1 MEPAGIFCSK
11 PSEPIVYKVRV
22 ATGQGL
28 LTGTFDVVSITL
40 VGINGESPK
49 QVLNRAGTSCSRG
62 SVDNQE
68 IACDHD
74 LGPILLVRLHKD
86 PYSFFPESSW
96 FCSSVQV
103 TSPHGECY
111 HFPCYQWIEGYCT
124 VSLREGSAKT
134 PSDDTHY
141 LERRH
146 RREELVMR
154 HNKYGWKEY
163 LPGVPC
169 CADIDTALSLEY
181 NLQYS
186 FPKATAFFGRG
197 TMAMFEAKVKGFL
210 DKPFSW
216 GKLEDIRKV
225 FWFYHTPVTEFV
237 FNHWKDDEFFGYQ
250 FLNGINPGMIRKC
263 TKMPDNFP
271 VTQEMVVG
279 SLGKYTTLQE
289 ELKKGTIFLVDYKI
303 LEGIPTIQL
312 NGKRQYI
319 AAPLCLLHQKPTGEV
334 IPLAIQLSQHPGP
347 QSPVFLPTDEEWIW
361 TLAKTWVR
369 NSEFHTHEVIAHLLC
384 SHLMAEVFS
393 VATLRQLPMCHPLY
407 KLLIPHLRY
416 SIHINVL
423 ARTYLT
429 NQGGIF
435 DRAIA
440 TGRQGLAV
448 LLKKALENLTYTD
461 LCLPDNIEARGVSL
475 LQNYYYRDDGLK
487 IWDAIESFVAGIVEL
502 YYKNNLA
509 VQRDYEL
516 QAWVCD
522 IFSKGFLAKRSSG
535 IPSSIRSVPELT
547 KFLTMVVY
555 TCSAQHAAVNS
566 GQEVKLDPDR
576 HYALP
581 VIWWAEGPVQL
592 MGEAGAFGTKVIL
605 LTVSQLVWRFWDVFE
620 LGAFMPNLPS
630 SMRKPPPQMKAP
642 ITLEEFLDVIPE
654 MNTTSQVLSV
664 LWVLRNEDF
673 DMKPLGQYHEDHFT
687 EEEPKQLI
695 KAFQR
700 RLEHI
705 SEEIKNR
712 NESLTLPYTYLY
724 PPNIENSTAI

>member
-1 MEPAGIFCSK
+1 MFVSPVHHARAGSPDLSPALSGLYLPRSPESPYLGMMEPTGIFCSK
-11 PSEPIVYKVRV
+11 PSEEVIYKVRV
-22 ATGQGL
+22 TTGQGL
-28 LTGTFDVVSITL
+28 LTGTFDLVSITL
-40 VGINGESPK
+40 VGTNGESPK
-49 QVLNRAGTSCSRG
+49 QLLNRAGTSCSRG
-62 SVDNQE
+62 SVDDQE
-68 IACDHD
+68 VACDHD
-74 LGPILLVRLHKD
+74 LGQILLIRLHKD

-103 TSPHGECY
+103 TSPQGECY
-111 HFPCYQWIEGYCT
+111 QFPCYQWIEGYCT
-124 VSLREGSAKT
+124 ISLREGAAKT
-134 PSDDTHY
+134 PSDDNHY

-146 RREELVMR
+146 RREELVTR

-163 LPGVPC
+163 LPGVPS

-197 TMAMFEAKVKGFL
+197 TVAMFEAKVKGFL

-225 FWFYHTPVTEFV
+225 FWFYHTPVTEYV

-263 TKMPDNFP
+263 TRIPDNFP
-271 VTQEMVVG
+271 VTQEMVAG

-303 LEGIPTIQL
+303 LEGIPTVQL

-319 AAPLCLLHQKPTGEV
+319 AAPLCLLHQRPTGEV

-347 QSPVFLPTDEEWIW
+347 KNPIFLPTDEEWIW

-369 NSEFHTHEVIAHLLC
+369 NSEFHTHEVITHLLC
-384 SHLMAEVFS
+384 GHLMAEVFS

-429 NQGGIF
+429 NQGGVF

-440 TGRQGLAV
+440 IGRQGLAV

-475 LQNYYYRDDGLK
+475 LQHYYYRDDGLK

-502 YYKNNLA
+502 YYTNNLA

-547 KFLTMVVY
+547 KFLTMVIF
-555 TCSAQHAAVNS
+555 TCSAHHAAVNS
-566 GQEVKLDPDR
+566 GQ
-576 HYALP
+576 
-581 VIWWAEGPVQL
+581 
-592 MGEAGAFGTKVIL
+592 
-605 LTVSQLVWRFWDVFE
+605 FE

-630 SMRKPPPQMKAP
+630 SMRKPPPQVKAP
-642 ITLEEFLDVIPE
+642 ITLEEFLDIIPE
-654 MNTTSQVLSV
+654 MNTTSLVLSV

-673 DMKPLGQYHEDHFT
+673 DMKPLGQYHEEHFT

-695 KAFQR
+695 KAFQQ

-705 SEEIKNR
+705 SEEIKMR
-712 NESLTLPYTYLY
+712 NELLAVPYTYLY

>member
-1 MEPAGIFCSK
+1 MEPTGIFCSK
-11 PSEPIVYKVRV
+11 PSEPIIYKVRV

-68 IACDHD
+68 VACDHD

-96 FCSSVQV
+96 FCNSVQV
-103 TSPHGECY
+103 TSPQGECY

-237 FNHWKDDEFFGYQ
+237 FNHWKEDEFFGYQ

-263 TKMPDNFP
+263 TRIPDNFP
-271 VTQEMVVG
+271 VTQEMVAG

-289 ELKKGTIFLVDYKI
+289 ELKKGTIFLTDYKI
-303 LEGIPTIQL
+303 LEGVPTIQL

-334 IPLAIQLSQHPGP
+334 VPLAIQLSQHPGP
-347 QSPVFLPTDEEWIW
+347 HSPVFLPTDEEWIW

-369 NSEFHTHEVIAHLLC
+369 NSEFHAHEVIAHLLC
-384 SHLMAEVFS
+384 SHLMSEVFA

-448 LLKKALENLTYTD
+448 LLKKALDNLTYTD
-461 LCLPDNIEARGVSL
+461 LCLPDNIEARGVTL

-547 KFLTMVVY
+547 KFLTMVVF

-566 GQEVKLDPDR
+566 GQ
-576 HYALP
+576 
-581 VIWWAEGPVQL
+581 
-592 MGEAGAFGTKVIL
+592 
-605 LTVSQLVWRFWDVFE
+605 FE

-630 SMRKPPPQMKAP
+630 SMRKPPPQIKAP

-705 SEEIKNR
+705 TEEITKR